1 MLRGGL
7 RRRNRNRSRNRSGLR
22 SLRWRSLRR
31 RDRNS
36 SGLCGL
42 RWRSWRRGPGSAAL
56 RRCGQASER
65 SKPSLLLRFFFL
77 GLLRAAL
84 RRRWQRSE
92 RSNRDLLLFLLLFL
106 LLSFLLLSFLLL
118 PFLLLPFLLL
128 LPLLFFGLLR
138 LLQLLAEQFEGPL
151 SLFLG
156 RRSRLRRGFFRGILQ
171 HDLCGGDSTQRH
183 GKDKNKCGSV
193 HLM

>member
-1 MLRGGL
+1 MLRGGW
-7 RRRNRNRSRNRSGLR
+7 
-22 SLRWRSLRR
+22 RWRN
-31 RDRNS
+31 RNS

-84 RRRWQRSE
+84 GRRWQRSE
-92 RSNRDLLLFLLLFL
+92 RSNRDLLLFLLLPFLLLLFL
-106 LLSFLLLSFLLL
+106 LLSVLLLLFLLLSV
-118 PFLLLPFLLL
+118 LL
-128 LPLLFFGLLR
+128 LPLLFFCLLR

-151 SLFLG
+151 SLF
-156 RRSRLRRGFFRGILQ
+156 
-171 HDLCGGDSTQRH
+171 
-183 GKDKNKCGSV
+183 
-193 HLM
+193 